1 MARLTKTFV
10 DGLKPGEPDY
20 IMWDDALP
28 SFGVRVWPSGKKV
41 YLVQYRVGRKQRR
54 IKIGAHGAL
63 TVEEARKEA
72 RGVLG
77 DVARGEDPQDEKQT
91 RRKSIT
97 VAELCDDYVK
107 AAQKGLIFGKG
118 GGAKKASTLATDIGR
133 IERHI
138 KPLIGKK
145 LVIDLKRA
153 DVASVVRDVTEGKT
167 ATSGKSGKPRGLVK
181 VTGGKGTAARTKG
194 LLGGVLTYAVDR
206 GIIESNPATGV
217 RTATDNVRH
226 RRFTD
231 DELRAIG
238 KAIAEAHDQNWQVIA
253 FSRLA
258 FLTGWRKSEIESLR
272 WDALDLDH
280 STAILADS
288 KEGRSI
294 RPLGLN
300 VVVLLR
306 ALPRDGD
313 FVLPPL
319 RSGQHFASGYKA
331 FLRLC
336 DRAGVSD
343 VSPHTARH
351 TLVTKAQERLGIA
364 ETIAGAVVGHK
375 KSLTITGKNY
385 THFAPDFLIEA
396 ATAISGEI
404 ARIMGFADLI
414 PAADPTEQTP
424 ESLQA

>member
-28 SFGVRVWPSGKKV
+28 GFGVRVWPSGKKV
-41 YLVQYRVGRKQRR
+41 YLVQYRAGRRQRR
-54 IKIGAHGAL
+54 IKIGAHGAF

-72 RGVLG
+72 RSILG
-77 DVARGEDPQDEKQT
+77 NVARGEDPQEEKQT
-91 RRKSIT
+91 RRKSLT

-118 GGAKKASTLATDIGR
+118 GGAKKASTLATDTGR

-138 KPLIGKK
+138 KPLLGKK

-153 DVASVVRDVTEGKT
+153 DVAGLVRDVTEGKT
-167 ATSGKSGKPRGLVK
+167 ATSGKSDKPRGRIK

-194 LLGGVLTYAVDR
+194 LLGGILSYAVEC
-206 GIIESNPATGV
+206 GVIETNPATGV

-226 RRFTD
+226 RRFSD
-231 DELRAIG
+231 AELEAIG
-238 KAIAEAHDQNWQVIA
+238 AVISEAHDQHWQVIA
-253 FSRLA
+253 FTRLT
-258 FLTGWRKSEIESLR
+258 FLTGWRKAEIESLR
-272 WDALDLDH
+272 WDAIDLDH

-294 RPLGLN
+294 RPLGAN
-300 VVVLLR
+300 VVALLT
-306 ALPRDGD
+306 ALPRHGE
-313 FVLPPL
+313 FILPSPRAGL
-319 RSGQHFASGYKA
+319 HFAGGYKA

-351 TLVTKAQERLGIA
+351 TLVTKAQEQLGIA
-364 ETIAGAVVGHK
+364 EAIAGAVVGHR
-375 KSLTITGKNY
+375 KSLTVTGRHY

-414 PAADPTEQTP
+414 GAAVHAE
-424 ESLQA
+424 EKA